1 MKVYMGTEAII
12 LVVDDEPKIQK
23 VLCVYLE
30 GNGYRALTAG
40 NGKEALRLLEQNPVS
55 LILLDLMLPDIPGEE
70 VCRRI
75 RAISNVPII
84 MLTAKIEEEYI
95 IQGLSIGADDYVT
108 KPFKPKQLLARIAAV
123 LRRTGITE
131 TYTHEKAGKCYSSN
145 NLIVDIENRT
155 VTKQGK
161 PLVLTPNEFKILSLL
176 ISRPEKIFTRDE
188 IIYAV
193 KDDSFDGFDRNI
205 DVHIFNLRKKIE
217 DEPKTPQYI
226 TTIHGIGYRFGGNND
241 DTLA

>member
-1 MKVYMGTEAII
+1 
-12 LVVDDEPKIQK
+12 
-23 VLCVYLE
+23 
-30 GNGYRALTAG
+30 
-40 NGKEALRLLEQNPVS
+40 
-55 LILLDLMLPDIPGEE
+55 MLPDIPGEE
-70 VCRRI
+70 VCKRI

-95 IQGLSIGADDYVT
+95 IQGLSIGADDYIT

-145 NLIVDIENRT
+145 NLIVDTENRT
-155 VTKQGK
+155 ATKQGK
-161 PLVLTPNEFKILSLL
+161 PLVLTPNEFKILALL

-188 IIYAV
+188 IINAV

-217 DEPKTPQYI
+217 EEPKKPQYI
-226 TTIHGIGYRFGGNND
+226 TTIHGIGYRFGENNY
-241 DTLA
+241 DTFA